1 MVYVYLLGLTV
12 SNLCI
17 MITAIPA
24 FIDVANGVGGCNYAT
39 FWWKVNKLS
48 LKSFKALWQA
58 HLKWP
63 LCNSFIVCSVFIIIC
78 MTVSKFMAIFKPLTF
93 QRINTLKNARICI
106 GLSFI
111 CSALLHIP
119 DSFRFKVVFNDSNPS
134 NTSTGLSFSTNETV
148 VDCGWD
154 WKDNDEFYSKFKA
167 YLGAS
172 QFLKRVGPI
181 VILAILNTLITYKY
195 LTISQELEVP
205 RPRASLKPS
214 SQALP
219 PTSER

>member
-1 MVYVYLLGLTV
+1 M
-12 SNLCI
+12 
-17 MITAIPA
+17 
-24 FIDVANGVGGCNYAT
+24 
-39 FWWKVNKLS
+39 
-48 LKSFKALWQA
+48 
-58 HLKWP
+58 
-63 LCNSFIVCSVFIIIC
+63 CNSFIVCSVFIIIC

-195 LTISQELEVP
+195 LTISQELEVLRP
-205 RPRASLKPS
+205 KPRASTKPS

-219 PTSER
+219 PIPGSTSSER